1 MCQVEEISWRGSTT
15 SNRSDTILYTITADY
30 TVRIYMPVLDSADH
44 LQLHASLDL
53 YSFGVSGIISRIC
66 LLDLDAVVDS
76 LGKAMERPIEGS
88 PQEEEEEKARRT
100 RLKSIID
107 EGWDLFAVVTQD
119 GTVVVRNID
128 RRPPTLLHQFATL
141 HSPPQTLLPS
151 IRGFALCYEPS
162 SSSAFIITA
171 PRLHSYIV
179 SPLSFFDAQVGG
191 VRRLSVDEAGRG
203 SIEKIQRFVRTAS
216 GLALGACYE
225 SGGGEV
231 WRRHPD
237 KGIVRIGR
245 WASGNIAVVLS
256 EGRAVISYT
265 KTSRTLTLYHLL
277 SDSTIDYNVPDID
290 SLIVLKDSGTQASIL
305 AITTHRSVI
314 QIRSIL
320 PSDHLPMKL
329 NVLGPT
335 PFPGP
340 TSKEIPA
347 LILPVD
353 PMGWSFTLD
362 TLQAAHDS
370 LLSISHSGVLEFW
383 TLSGDGEWRATG
395 QVHTERTSIKLAKCS
410 TAKKS
415 ALVATTAEGK
425 EELTIWDHKES
436 EFASGL
442 EYVRILNEPITDLD
456 WTSTAAPQSQSILAI
471 GFAQHVVLLCQQ
483 RLTYFDDETAWVE
496 IGKVETSQSVFYDS
510 LSVTSPDPKSR
521 LIPYHISD
529 SIWLAG
535 GLLLVGAGHQML
547 LYDNSEEPTPLNNK
561 PREQHSGNLFEIVSS
576 HNGPLEDHHPQ
587 MLLQCLLWGKIDLVK
602 EIIVRLAASF
612 DAAEG
617 AGSDSLYFTKL
628 SAWQFLNGSSV
639 YEFNAINFA
648 SSDDPHSFS
657 RRLVERLLQ
666 KLEQQRLPHLSET
679 EQAHLIVMIQTT
691 LEIDEQRRALD
702 ANGLRYLISI
712 RSFYTLNKR
721 LETFGDSGKQ
731 NGIASTRAGK
741 RERLR
746 YRDIVWAFHSES
758 QQIMMDASTEACG
771 GRMTWSDAKAL
782 GVFLWT
788 RSSEDLVRKV
798 KLVHGLWR
806 QAAWHKDHPLMVKFL
821 SNDFKEPRWRTAA
834 LKNAFALLG
843 KQRFGERIY
852 SERWN
857 LVKPLAEF
865 AAAFFM
871 LGGSLQDAV
880 NVCIKQLNDFQLAIA
895 LARVVEGD
903 SGQVLRGIL
912 TKIVVPLAF
921 KEGNRWL
928 GSWAF
933 WMLDRRDLA
942 VRILLTPLGQLASSL
957 QGDFTINEIGNPHF
971 DDPSLALLF
980 AQLKSKS
987 LQTVKGVNEISGQT
1001 EFNFVLQMARV
1012 FCRMGCHPL
1021 ALAITT
1027 SWSFDRPTLPTQGA
1041 VRRNSSVSSAP
1052 SSPTLSRRG
1061 EIQPRPRNHTRRK
1074 SLIMDMDISA
1084 LPPTRTVSPVPEVPT
1099 PLPSETGAPKG
1110 GPLSTPKESDAI
1122 QPRKTGI
1129 GSLMQAAKQEVKVPE
1144 FDMGVPVSSVHHRN
1158 LLVTTRGTNGA
1169 NGTGTTPCS
1178 SWHFMNTSVPQYF
1191 ATGVPEPGHHP
1202 AQHEYYTGPPMPPP
1216 PPLPEPP
1223 GTSNVSLDPML
1234 QQPPQPQSQPQP
1246 PQNQTH
1252 DQGSEAIIN
1261 AAKAERTAQ
1270 DRERGR
1276 LRVQRFRMKRKLAD
1290 VDAGRRDKDTLKKI
1304 KFPSTIAQEG
1314 ESNGAGPSTPRK
1326 VSGVKDTEA
1335 ELRERER
1342 GRLRVQ
1348 AYRMRK
1354 KMAEAKEG
1362 IRDVTTLKKIRTVK
1376 SGTVRI
1382 HMPIWYR
1389 PVLNLMFNVSVETQ
1403 PMLPPPP
1410 LHQTAIPDQTEAQS
1424 TVDISQP
1431 PSSSPTASTTT
1442 SPRQRAVRTNWFHP
1456 SRWSTI
1462 NAAGLRANFS
1472 SAHEIVRL
1480 AKLAPGGEDIFKTLD
1495 RGTVHKWIDK
1505 ERGGWSESVLEKVRK
1520 AAVKE
1525 AESWDA
1531 ARIDDIVKPDNP
1543 SVFEGGLMS
1552 LDESGQED
1560 RESMHKLFVLAA
1572 MEVKGLD
1579 CHALIVDSGTIKL
1592 VTSSI
1597 HTSSA
1602 AYISNTQSASH
1613 FTAALGVNVPPNSNS
1628 AGSTQLLVLRFEVV
1642 DIELSQHALVD
1653 IATRLELMM
1662 WGPRGRVPVPVT
1674 HSHLK

>member
-1 MCQVEEISWRGSTT
+1 MLRLRHSLPGQYEFASVPALLTLPRDGFLALPKAYPSLDTINILEAKSLRFLQSIALDDAIPRLDDQINRVECIAVDQELNLLFGSVGDRVGIWEPSSSFRNRNLFRVHSTLTHKARVNLIVSRNGMIFVDQHVLLLIERGTKGLLAIASSEEVTIDSCSKLAISPGLANFLYTKERASSPYLFARKSKADTVHIHMCQVEEISWRAPN
-15 SNRSDTILYTITADY
+15 SNRSDTILYTVTADY

-53 YSFGVSGIISRIC
+53 P
-66 LLDLDAVVDS
+66 DAVVDS

-119 GTVVVRNID
+119 GTVVVRAITNID

-141 HSPPQTLLPS
+141 HSPHK
-151 IRGFALCYEPS
+151 LCYPAYVALRFAMS
-162 SSSAFIITA
+162 
-171 PRLHSYIV
+171 LL

-216 GLALGACYE
+216 GLALGAAME
-225 SGGGEV
+225 RW
-231 WRRHPD
+231 WR
-237 KGIVRIGR
+237 
-245 WASGNIAVVLS
+245 
-256 EGRAVISYT
+256 
-265 KTSRTLTLYHLL
+265 
-277 SDSTIDYNVPDID
+277 
-290 SLIVLKDSGTQASIL
+290 
-305 AITTHRSVI
+305 
-314 QIRSIL
+314 
-320 PSDHLPMKL
+320 
-329 NVLGPT
+329 
-335 PFPGP
+335 
-340 TSKEIPA
+340 
-347 LILPVD
+347 
-353 PMGWSFTLD
+353 
-362 TLQAAHDS
+362 
-370 LLSISHSGVLEFW
+370 EFW

-442 EYVRILNEPITDLD
+442 EYTLIGPPRPPPISVYPGNRICPACC
-456 WTSTAAPQSQSILAI
+456 S
-471 GFAQHVVLLCQQ
+471 LCQQ

-496 IGKVETSQSVFYDS
+496 IGKVETSQ
-510 LSVTSPDPKSR
+510 

-547 LYDNSEEPTPLNNK
+547 CTNSEEPTPLNNK
-561 PREQHSGNLFEIVSS
+561 PREQHSDLFEIVSS

-587 MLLQCLLWGKIDLVK
+587 MLLQCLLWD
-602 EIIVRLAASF
+602 
-612 DAAEG
+612 
-617 AGSDSLYFTKL
+617 
-628 SAWQFLNGSSV
+628 GSSV
-639 YEFNAINFA
+639 YEFNTINFA

-691 LEIDEQRRALD
+691 LEIDERALD
-702 ANGLRYLISI
+702 ANGLRYLISS

-721 LETFGDSGKQ
+721 LETFGDNGKQ

-746 YRDIVWAFHSES
+746 YRDIVGLF
-758 QQIMMDASTEACG
+758 IPG
-771 GRMTWSDAKAL
+771 GA
-782 GVFLWT
+782 
-788 RSSEDLVRKV
+788 
-798 KLVHGLWR
+798 
-806 QAAWHKDHPLMVKFL
+806 P
-821 SNDFKEPRWRTAA
+821 A

-843 KQRFGERIY
+843 KQRF
-852 SERWN
+852 
-857 LVKPLAEF
+857 EF

-871 LGGSLQDAV
+871 LGGSLQDAPE
-880 NVCIKQLNDFQLAIA
+880 LLRAILVKCSA
-895 LARVVEGD
+895 
-903 SGQVLRGIL
+903 IL
-912 TKIVVPLAF
+912 TKIVVAF

-1084 LPPTRTVSPVPEVPT
+1084 LPPTRTV
-1099 PLPSETGAPKG
+1099 LPCRRYQPHYHRKQE
-1110 GPLSTPKESDAI
+1110 LPKESLSQLQGSDAI

-1144 FDMGVPVSSVHHRN
+1144 FDMGAFD
-1158 LLVTTRGTNGA
+1158 GA
-1169 NGTGTTPCS
+1169 NGTSTTPVPPGT
-1178 SWHFMNTSVPQYF
+1178 FEMNTSVPQYF

-1223 GTSNVSLDPML
+1223 GTSN
-1234 QQPPQPQSQPQP
+1234 
-1246 PQNQTH
+1246 
-1252 DQGSEAIIN
+1252 GSEAIIN

-1304 KFPSTIAQEG
+1304 KFPSAIAQEG
-1314 ESNGAGPSTPRK
+1314 ESNGAGPSTP
-1326 VSGVKDTEA
+1326 
-1335 ELRERER
+1335 
-1342 GRLRVQ
+1342 
-1348 AYRMRK
+1348 
-1354 KMAEAKEG
+1354 AKSVAP
-1362 IRDVTTLKKIRTVK
+1362 VTPPAPNPITYAAA
-1376 SGTVRI
+1376 
-1382 HMPIWYR
+1382 MPHLQPPMIQYQTDE
-1389 PVLNLMFNVSVETQ
+1389 MFNVSVETQ

-1431 PSSSPTASTTT
+1431 PAHRPRPRLPHPLVSVQSGPIGST
-1442 SPRQRAVRTNWFHP
+1442 PHVA
-1456 SRWSTI
+1456 
-1462 NAAGLRANFS
+1462 
-1472 SAHEIVRL
+1472 
-1480 AKLAPGGEDIFKTLD
+1480 
-1495 RGTVHKWIDK
+1495 
-1505 ERGGWSESVLEKVRK
+1505 GGWSESVLEKVRK

-1552 LDESGQED
+1552 LDESGQE
-1560 RESMHKLFVLAA
+1560 EQT
-1572 MEVKGLD
+1572 E
-1579 CHALIVDSGTIKL
+1579 L
-1592 VTSSI
+1592 VPL
-1597 HTSSA
+1597 
-1602 AYISNTQSASH
+1602 TQ
-1613 FTAALGVNVPPNSNS
+1613 V
-1628 AGSTQLLVLRFEVV
+1628 
-1642 DIELSQHALVD
+1642 
-1653 IATRLELMM
+1653 
-1662 WGPRGRVPVPVT
+1662 
-1674 HSHLK
+1674 

>member
-1 MCQVEEISWRGSTT
+1 MLRLRHSLPGQYEFASVPALLTLPRDGFLALAYPSLDTINILEAKSLRFLQSIALDDAIPRLDDQINRVECIAVDQELNLLFGSVGDRVGIWEPSSSFRNRNLFRVHSTLTHKARVNMIVSRNGLLAVASSEEVTFYSLDTQKDLPTWTPISNLRIDSCSKLAISPGLTRVSCIPKNAHQVYIYSLESRRRIQCIPHMCQVEEISWRGSTT

-119 GTVVVRNID
+119 GTVVVRAITNID

-496 IGKVETSQSVFYDS
+496 IGKVETSQ
-510 LSVTSPDPKSR
+510 

-547 LYDNSEEPTPLNNK
+547 LYGNSEEPTPLNNK
-561 PREQHSGNLFEIVSS
+561 PREQHSGDLFEIVSS

-612 DAAEG
+612 DAAES

-628 SAWQFLNGSSV
+628 PAWQFLSGHTSYDSIITWSSS
-639 YEFNAINFA
+639 ADD
-648 SSDDPHSFS
+648 DDPHSFS

-702 ANGLRYLISI
+702 ANGLRYLISS

-721 LETFGDSGKQ
+721 LETFGDNGKQ

-788 RSSEDLVRKV
+788 RSSEDLKNQMEVLARNQYLIGDRDPVSCSLFYFALGKV

-821 SNDFKEPRWRTAA
+821 SNDFTEARWRTAA

-843 KQRFGERIY
+843 KQRFGERTY

-857 LVKPLAEF
+857 LVEPLAEF

-903 SGQVLRGIL
+903 SGQVLRDIL

-1099 PLPSETGAPKG
+1099 PLPLETGAPKG
-1110 GPLSTPKESDAI
+1110 EPLSTLKESDAI

-1144 FDMGVPVSSVHHRN
+1144 FDMGAF
-1158 LLVTTRGTNGA
+1158 G
-1169 NGTGTTPCS
+1169 
-1178 SWHFMNTSVPQYF
+1178 F
-1191 ATGVPEPGHHP
+1191 
-1202 AQHEYYTGPPMPPP
+1202 
-1216 PPLPEPP
+1216 
-1223 GTSNVSLDPML
+1223 
-1234 QQPPQPQSQPQP
+1234 
-1246 PQNQTH
+1246 
-1252 DQGSEAIIN
+1252 
-1261 AAKAERTAQ
+1261 
-1270 DRERGR
+1270 
-1276 LRVQRFRMKRKLAD
+1276 
-1290 VDAGRRDKDTLKKI
+1290 
-1304 KFPSTIAQEG
+1304 
-1314 ESNGAGPSTPRK
+1314 
-1326 VSGVKDTEA
+1326 
-1335 ELRERER
+1335 
-1342 GRLRVQ
+1342 
-1348 AYRMRK
+1348 
-1354 KMAEAKEG
+1354 
-1362 IRDVTTLKKIRTVK
+1362 
-1376 SGTVRI
+1376 
-1382 HMPIWYR
+1382 
-1389 PVLNLMFNVSVETQ
+1389 
-1403 PMLPPPP
+1403 
-1410 LHQTAIPDQTEAQS
+1410 
-1424 TVDISQP
+1424 
-1431 PSSSPTASTTT
+1431 
-1442 SPRQRAVRTNWFHP
+1442 
-1456 SRWSTI
+1456 
-1462 NAAGLRANFS
+1462 
-1472 SAHEIVRL
+1472 
-1480 AKLAPGGEDIFKTLD
+1480 
-1495 RGTVHKWIDK
+1495 
-1505 ERGGWSESVLEKVRK
+1505 
-1520 AAVKE
+1520 
-1525 AESWDA
+1525 
-1531 ARIDDIVKPDNP
+1531 
-1543 SVFEGGLMS
+1543 
-1552 LDESGQED
+1552 
-1560 RESMHKLFVLAA
+1560 
-1572 MEVKGLD
+1572 
-1579 CHALIVDSGTIKL
+1579 
-1592 VTSSI
+1592 
-1597 HTSSA
+1597 
-1602 AYISNTQSASH
+1602 
-1613 FTAALGVNVPPNSNS
+1613 
-1628 AGSTQLLVLRFEVV
+1628 
-1642 DIELSQHALVD
+1642 
-1653 IATRLELMM
+1653 
-1662 WGPRGRVPVPVT
+1662 
-1674 HSHLK
+1674 